1 LFNLV
6 KKFLLKITSLEV
18 WTEPCTPQCG
28 HIFCKECLE
37 LSLKTKSNCPLCKI
51 PILRRT
57 SILPLQSLN
66 NLVEQFNILMRKF
79 EKDEET
85 DVIPSPLK
93 KFFHKPVDDSIID
106 ENIFQ
111 IDLSQ
116 NGYLERIKNIQKE
129 IEKNGILN
137 LLEDD
142 YKFINEFMS
151 KEYKMEEFEKEMECI
166 EQEKENNQHEDLPE
180 DEEEEEE
187 NKSNTVEN
195 SKNETIEDEENVKKR
210 KRETEFQTSK
220 FDPSGM
226 VIIGT
231 VLDSSQTKLLKSCI
245 KKLGGKFV
253 TKYTEN
259 VTHVITSVNTENI
272 VTSTIQF

>member
-1 LFNLV
+1 M
-6 KKFLLKITSLEV
+6 
-18 WTEPCTPQCG
+18 
-28 HIFCKECLE
+28 
-37 LSLKTKSNCPLCKI
+37 SLKTKSNCPLCKI

-79 EKDEET
+79 EKDEENE
-85 DVIPSPLK
+85 VIPSPLK
-93 KFFHKPVDDSIID
+93 KFFHKPIDDSIID
-106 ENIFQ
+106 ENLFE

-116 NGYLERIKNIQKE
+116 NGYLERVKKIQKE

-151 KEYKMEEFEKEMECI
+151 KEYKMEDFEKEI
-166 EQEKENNQHEDLPE
+166 EIIQEENNQQDDLPP
-180 DEEEEEE
+180 EEEEETQSME
-187 NKSNTVEN
+187 I
-195 SKNETIEDEENVKKR
+195 SKNEIIEEEEEEENVKKR
-210 KRETEFQTSK
+210 KRETEFQTST

-253 TKYTEN
+253 TKYTDN

-272 VTSTIQF
+272 VTISIELKVRQGGH